1 MFGANT
7 GEVQEVRQYL
17 ADGTATVANV
27 SYDSYG
33 NLSQMMVPANYRDR
47 QPDST

>member
-17 ADGTATVANV
+17 ADGTAAVVNV
-27 SYDSYG
+27 SYDFCG
-33 NLSQMMVPANYRDR
+33 NLSQTNDGAGELPGPPAR
-47 QPDST
+47 